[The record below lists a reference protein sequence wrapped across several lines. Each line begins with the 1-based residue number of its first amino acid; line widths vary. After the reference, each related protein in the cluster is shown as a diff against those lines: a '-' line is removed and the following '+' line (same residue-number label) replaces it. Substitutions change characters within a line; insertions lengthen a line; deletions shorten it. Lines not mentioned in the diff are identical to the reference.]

1 MPSAAENVK
10 KFSCKR
16 AHRFYL
22 ISRPS
27 ARLITNASTL
37 ETLIAHAMPLKMR
50 VRNNAAIL
58 TPVRQPIFRQAVFP
72 KPLKVFPKPLKVVTM
87 YLEIFVTKFVTHIT
101 NFVTCV
107 RNFVTHITNFVIK
120 NIL

>member
-1 MPSAAENVK
+1 MSRN
-10 KFSCKR
+10 FR
-16 AHRFYL
+16 ASERIDFTL
-22 ISRPS
+22 FPALQ
-27 ARLITNASTL
+27 ARIITNASTL
-37 ETLIAHAMPLKMR
+37 ETLIAHAMSLKMR